1 MDEDRLSPELGRLID
16 AAKAA
21 AHAAAERATVHAA
34 AALRAAAADP
44 AAAAVPPAAVASPR
58 AEGWAVLV
66 GDGAIHAGPDVAAV
80 LSAAQASAVSSGGE
94 DAQTGL
100 MGLLAAAFAVIGEGG
115 DTLLPGDHGRT
126 MLGDV
131 DPGLPVVVKLL
142 GRWVA
147 VPLSELPP
155 A

>member
-21 AHAAAERATVHAA
+21 AEAARAVTRAAAPAAATETAA
-34 AALRAAAADP
+34 AAGRP
-44 AAAAVPPAAVASPR
+44 AGVATPR

-66 GDGAIHAGPDVAAV
+66 GDGTIHTGSDAAAV
-80 LSAAQASAVSSGGE
+80 LSAAQAGAASSGGA
-94 DAQTGL
+94 DSGAGPT
-100 MGLLAAAFAVIGEGG
+100 GLLAAAFAVSGEGG
-115 DTLLPGDHGRT
+115 DTLLPGREGRAV
-126 MLGDV
+126 LGAA
-131 DPGLPVVVKLL
+131 DPGLPIVVKHL

>member
-1 MDEDRLSPELGRLID
+1 VDEDRLSPELGRLID

-21 AHAAAERATVHAA
+21 AEAARAAT
-34 AALRAAAADP
+34 RAAAAPGMTATDS
-44 AAAAVPPAAVASPR
+44 AAAAGRPAGVATPR

-66 GDGAIHAGPDVAAV
+66 GDGTIHTGSDAAAV
-80 LSAAQASAVSSGGE
+80 LSAAQAGAASSSGA
-94 DAQTGL
+94 DAGAGL
-100 MGLLAAAFAVIGEGG
+100 TGLLAAAFAVSGEGG
-115 DTLLPGDHGRT
+115 DTLLPGREGRAV
-126 MLGDV
+126 LGAA
-131 DPGLPVVVKLL
+131 DPGLPIVVKHL